1 MLILKSYLMSKKKI
15 PSLPNLLKSKIYKT
29 GQTRG
34 ADDDVIFQNRVNR
47 NSTVLIPYDFFD
59 LTSQAPDNKGKFEN
73 GFIVLINPVDYY
85 WKENFQNEMTSKGLK
100 LGKNALLFYETRQQW
115 NEYNPISK
123 KLKPA
128 TSRTEPL
135 GGSFVARVP
144 STTSSGDEKISHG
157 FNISSLK
164 GAGIRVYEYASKEVM
179 KDCQYQ
185 LEYLF
190 WLCFDSELVA
200 SEAGM
205 TLEQIKERKSYIEE
219 ICKERK
225 LSEHKLLKE
234 NRMIDKEEN
243 TVCPLCLEKLKGI
256 GFLSRLVQA
265 EGRNVPDLTVTEIN
279 LFHIKELR
287 TGSFNHKPYN
297 LGWGHHHC
305 NVVCKDSG
313 IIDTLKWMK
322 IIVEKNRNEGIEF

>member
-1 MLILKSYLMSKKKI
+1 MSKKKI
-15 PSLPNLLKSKIYKT
+15 PSLPKLLQSKIYKT

-59 LTSQAPDNKGKFEN
+59 LTIQAPDNKGKFEN
-73 GFIVLINPVDYY
+73 GFIVLINPVDYF
-85 WKENFQNEMTSKGLK
+85 WKEGFQNDMISKGLK

-115 NEYNPISK
+115 NEYNPIKK

-128 TSRTEPL
+128 SSRTQPL
-135 GGSFVARVP
+135 GGHFVARVP
-144 STTSSGDEKISHG
+144 STTSSDDEKISFG
-157 FNISSLK
+157 FNISKLK
-164 GAGIRVYEYASKEVM
+164 GAGIRVYEYASKSVM
-179 KDCQYQ
+179 KDCQDQ

-190 WLCFDSELVA
+190 WLCFDSEQVA
-200 SEAGM
+200 LEAGM
-205 TLEQIKERKSYIEE
+205 TKEQILERKSYVKT
-219 ICKERK
+219 ICDERK
-225 LSEHKLLKE
+225 LSNHSLLKE
-234 NRMIDKEEN
+234 SRMIDNDEN

-256 GFLSRLVQA
+256 GFLSRLIQA

-287 TGSFNHKPYN
+287 TGEFNHRPYN

-322 IIVEKNRNEGIEF
+322 IIVDKNIKEGIQI

>member
-1 MLILKSYLMSKKKI
+1 MSKKRI
-15 PSLPNLLKSKIYKT
+15 PSLPQLLKSKIYKT

-47 NSTVLIPYDFFD
+47 NSTVLIPYDFYISINEA
-59 LTSQAPDNKGKFEN
+59 LGNKGKFEN
-73 GFIVLINPVDYY
+73 GFIVLINPLEYFS
-85 WKENFQNEMTSKGLK
+85 KENFENEMLSKGLK
-100 LGKNALLFYETRQQW
+100 LGKNALLFYETRHQW
-115 NEYNPISK
+115 NDYNPISR

-128 TSRTEPL
+128 TKRTQPL

-144 STTSSGDEKISHG
+144 STTSSGDKKISYG
-157 FNISSLK
+157 FNISKLK

-179 KDCQYQ
+179 KDCQNQ

-190 WLCFDSELVA
+190 WLCIDSKQVA
-200 SEAGM
+200 LEAGM
-205 TLEQIKERKSYIEE
+205 TLESIELRKSHIEG
-219 ICKERK
+219 ICKDRK
-225 LSEHKLLKE
+225 LANHFLLKE
-234 NRMIDKEEN
+234 NRIIDNDGN

-256 GFLSRLVQA
+256 GFLSRLAQA
-265 EGRNVPDLTVTEIN
+265 EGRIVPDLTVTEIN

-287 TGSFNHKPYN
+287 TGFFNHKPYN

-322 IIVEKNRNEGIEF
+322 VIVDKNLKEGIKF

>member
-1 MLILKSYLMSKKKI
+1 MSKNRI
-15 PSLPNLLKSKIYKT
+15 PSLPQLLKSKIYKT

-47 NSTVLIPYDFFD
+47 NSTVLIPYDFFE
-59 LTSQAPDNKGKFEN
+59 QAIIAPDNNGLFEN
-73 GFIVLINPVDYY
+73 GFIVLINPVDYF
-85 WKENFQNEMTSKGLK
+85 WKENFETEMVSKGLK
-100 LGKNALLFYETRQQW
+100 LGENAILFYETRQQW
-115 NEYNPISK
+115 NEFNPISR
-123 KLKPA
+123 KLNPA
-128 TSRTEPL
+128 TSRTQPL

-144 STTSSGDEKISHG
+144 STTASGDEKISYG
-157 FNISSLK
+157 FNISKLK

-179 KDCQYQ
+179 KDCQAQ

-190 WLCFDSELVA
+190 WLCFDSKQVA
-200 SEAGM
+200 LEAGM
-205 TLEQIKERKSYIEE
+205 SLEDIELRKSHIESV
-219 ICKERK
+219 CKERK
-225 LSEHKLLKE
+225 LSNHELLKE
-234 NRMIDKEEN
+234 NRMIDNDEN

-265 EGRNVPDLTVTEIN
+265 EGRTVPDLTVTEIN

-287 TGSFNHKPYN
+287 TGVFNHKPYN

-322 IIVEKNRNEGIEF
+322 IIVDKNIKEGTKF

>member
-1 MLILKSYLMSKKKI
+1 M
-15 PSLPNLLKSKIYKT
+15 
-29 GQTRG
+29 
-34 ADDDVIFQNRVNR
+34 
-47 NSTVLIPYDFFD
+47 
-59 LTSQAPDNKGKFEN
+59 
-73 GFIVLINPVDYY
+73 
-85 WKENFQNEMTSKGLK
+85 KENFESEMVSKGLK
-100 LGKNALLFYETRQQW
+100 LGKNAILFYETRQQW

-128 TSRTEPL
+128 TSRTQPL

-144 STTSSGDEKISHG
+144 STTASGDEKISYG
-157 FNISSLK
+157 FNISKLK

-179 KDCQYQ
+179 KDCQDQ

-190 WLCFDSELVA
+190 WLCFDSKQVA
-200 SEAGM
+200 LEAGM
-205 TLEQIKERKSYIEE
+205 SLEDIELRKSHIESV
-219 ICKERK
+219 CKERK
-225 LSEHKLLKE
+225 LSNHELLKE
-234 NRMIDKEEN
+234 NRMIDNDEN

-265 EGRNVPDLTVTEIN
+265 EGRIVPDLTVTEIN

-287 TGSFNHKPYN
+287 TGVFNHKPYN

-322 IIVEKNRNEGIEF
+322 IIVDKNIKEGTKF

>member
-1 MLILKSYLMSKKKI
+1 MSKKQI
-15 PSLPNLLKSKIYKT
+15 PSLPQLLKSKIYKT

-47 NSTVLIPYDFFD
+47 NSTVLIPYDFYD
-59 LTSQAPDNKGKFEN
+59 LTYRAPDNEGKFEN
-73 GFIVLINPVDYY
+73 GFIVLINPVDYF
-85 WKENFQNEMTSKGLK
+85 WKENFETEMISKGLK
-100 LGKNALLFYETRQQW
+100 LGENAILFYETRQQW
-115 NEYNPISK
+115 NEFNPISR
-123 KLKPA
+123 KLNPA
-128 TSRTEPL
+128 TSRTQPL
-135 GGSFVARVP
+135 GGSFAARVP
-144 STTSSGDEKISHG
+144 STTASGDEKISYG
-157 FNISSLK
+157 FNISKLK

-179 KDCQYQ
+179 KDCQDQ

-190 WLCFDSELVA
+190 WLCFDSKEVA
-200 SEAGM
+200 LEAGM
-205 TLEQIKERKSYIEE
+205 SLEQIKERKSYIESV
-219 ICKERK
+219 CNVRK
-225 LSEHKLLKE
+225 LSNHELLKE
-234 NRMIDKEEN
+234 NRMIDNDEN

-256 GFLSRLVQA
+256 GFLSRLAQA
-265 EGRNVPDLTVTEIN
+265 EGRFVPDLTVTEIN

-322 IIVEKNRNEGIEF
+322 IIVDKNVKEGIQF

>member
-1 MLILKSYLMSKKKI
+1 MAKKRI
-15 PSLPNLLKSKIYKT
+15 PSLPQLLKSKIYKT

-59 LTSQAPDNKGKFEN
+59 LTYQAPDNKGKFEN
-73 GFIVLINPVDYY
+73 GFIVLINPVDYF
-85 WKENFQNEMTSKGLK
+85 WKENFQIEMTSKGLK

-128 TSRTEPL
+128 NSRTEPL

-144 STTSSGDEKISHG
+144 STTSSGDEKISYG
-157 FNISSLK
+157 FNISKLK

-179 KDCQYQ
+179 KDCQDQ

-190 WLCFDSELVA
+190 WLCFDSEQVA
-200 SEAGM
+200 LEAGM
-205 TLEQIKERKSYIEE
+205 TKEQIKERKSYVAEV
-219 ICKERK
+219 CKTRK
-225 LSEHKLLKE
+225 LSDHSLLNA
-234 NRMIDKEEN
+234 NRMIDKDEN

-256 GFLSRLVQA
+256 GFLSRLIQA

-279 LFHIKELR
+279 LFHIRELR
-287 TGSFNHKPYN
+287 TGEFNHKPYN

-313 IIDTLKWMK
+313 IIDTLKWMQT
-322 IIVEKNRNEGIEF
+322 IVEKNIKEGIEF

>member
-1 MLILKSYLMSKKKI
+1 MAKMKI
-15 PSLPNLLKSKIYKT
+15 PALPQLLKSKIYKT

-47 NSTVLIPYDFFD
+47 NSTVLIPYDFFE
-59 LTSQAPDNKGKFEN
+59 QAIIAPDNNGLFEN
-73 GFIVLINPVDYY
+73 GFIVLINPVDYF
-85 WKENFQNEMTSKGLK
+85 WKENFETEMGSKGLK
-100 LGKNALLFYETRQQW
+100 LGENAILFYETRQQW
-115 NEYNPISK
+115 NEFNPISR
-123 KLKPA
+123 KLNPA
-128 TSRTEPL
+128 TSRTPPL

-144 STTSSGDEKISHG
+144 STTASGDEKISYG
-157 FNISSLK
+157 FNISKLK

-179 KDCQYQ
+179 KDCQAQ

-190 WLCFDSELVA
+190 WLCFDSKQVA
-200 SEAGM
+200 LEAGM
-205 TLEQIKERKSYIEE
+205 SLEDIVLRKSHIES

-225 LSEHKLLKE
+225 LSNHELLKE
-234 NRMIDKEEN
+234 NRMIDNDEN

-265 EGRNVPDLTVTEIN
+265 EGRTVPDLTVTEIN

-287 TGSFNHKPYN
+287 TGVFNHKPYN

-322 IIVEKNRNEGIEF
+322 IIVDKNIKEGTKF